1 MNSSEI
7 IFSSCGL
14 EVVGARV
21 CITVREEVAK
31 QAQAGFFHC
40 GAWYIPERAAT
51 LKTYGED
58 GAPIYS
64 TPKRERLR
72 DAA

>member
-1 MNSSEI
+1 MNSSDI

-21 CITVREEVAK
+21 CIPVREEVAK
-31 QAQAGFFHC
+31 QAKAGFFHC
-40 GAWYIPERAAT
+40 SAWYIPERAAT
-51 LKTYGED
+51 LKTYDAD

-72 DAA
+72 NVA

>member
-14 EVVGARV
+14 EVVGGRV
-21 CITVREEVAK
+21 CIPVREEVAK
-31 QAQAGFFHC
+31 QAKAVFFHC

-51 LKTYGED
+51 LKRYDEHGE
-58 GAPIYS
+58 PIYS
-64 TPKRERLR
+64 AQACIP
-72 DAA
+72 A

>member
-7 IFSSCGL
+7 IFSSGGL

-21 CITVREEVAK
+21 CIPVREEVAK
-31 QAQAGFFHC
+31 QAKAGFFHC

-51 LKTYGED
+51 LKTYGAD
-58 GAPIYS
+58 GSPIYS
-64 TPKRERLR
+64 VRMRIP
-72 DAA
+72 A

>member
-1 MNSSEI
+1 MNNSEI

-21 CITVREEVAK
+21 CIPVREEVAK
-31 QAQAGFFHC
+31 QAKAGFIHC

-51 LKTYGED
+51 LKTYGAD
-58 GAPIYS
+58 GAPVYS
-64 TPKRERLR
+64 ARRRIP
-72 DAA
+72 A

>member
-1 MNSSEI
+1 MNSNEI

-14 EVVGARV
+14 VVVGSRV
-21 CITVREEVAK
+21 CIPVLEEIAK
-31 QAQAGFFHC
+31 QAKAGFFHC

-51 LKTYGED
+51 LKTYDAD

-72 DAA
+72 NAA